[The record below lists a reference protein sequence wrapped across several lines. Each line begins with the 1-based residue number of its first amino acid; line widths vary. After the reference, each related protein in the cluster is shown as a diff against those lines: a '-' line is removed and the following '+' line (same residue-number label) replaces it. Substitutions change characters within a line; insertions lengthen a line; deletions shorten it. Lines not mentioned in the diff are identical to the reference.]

1 MRLTLTRA
9 GGFGGFAQ
17 TFAVDG
23 DRLTARERSE
33 LERLVAAAGVWSAPA
48 ELVAR
53 TPAPDRFRYR
63 LSIEDGEAAD
73 AGGVRRRELRA
84 DEEAMPEPLR
94 ALVRWVERRGQR
106 TPTAKKRRR

>member
-1 MRLTLTRA
+1 MRLTLTRT

-17 TFAVDG
+17 TFSVDAAQ
-23 DRLTARERSE
+23 LTERERSA

-63 LSIEDGEAAD
+63 LVIEDGEDGA
-73 AGGVRRRELRA
+73 RRRELRA
-84 DEEAMPEPLR
+84 DEEAMPAPLR
-94 ALVRWVERRGQR
+94 ALVRWVEGRATP